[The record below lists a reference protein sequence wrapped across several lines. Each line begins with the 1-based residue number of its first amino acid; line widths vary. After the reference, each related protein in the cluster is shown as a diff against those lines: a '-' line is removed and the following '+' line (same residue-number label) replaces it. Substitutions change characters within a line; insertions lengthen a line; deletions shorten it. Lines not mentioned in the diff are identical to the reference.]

1 MNAKST
7 PLRCLV
13 MVLAFLES
21 ASAIGAENT
30 LACEP
35 DPIPLLE
42 RQHDHM
48 SRLIEATLRGA
59 DSLFS
64 GNRSYD
70 APTGSYVQIIV
81 STLQQRARDGRSQ
94 YDLVPRAKINLPKT
108 NERIQL
114 FLEQD
119 LPNAG
124 RSEAQRDAQAAAGIQ
139 PHDLSEYLGLRG
151 IAAEKL
157 KLQLT
162 ADGGVRMRVMPD
174 PFARARARRVFSVGP
189 WSIPLSETILYRRS
203 DKASATSELGFIRT
217 LTNHTALTLS
227 SGAVWRQPTHGF
239 DLSQYATITYQ
250 PNTRMLFASEVGVY
264 GHSRPDPRVT
274 AYSAALRYRRKIYRD
289 WMVMEVR
296 PQLIYTRD
304 SGFRPIPSITLQIEA
319 FFGDRYF
326 EYLQ

>member
-1 MNAKST
+1 MSLQRRASIVSPASPRWMESPSVCGFAKARYSMNAKRT

-13 MVLAFLES
+13 MVLAFLEN
-21 ASAIGAENT
+21 AGAIGEENI

-35 DPIPLLE
+35 DPTPLLE

-108 NERIQL
+108 NERLQL

-119 LPNAG
+119 LPNTG

-162 ADGGVRMRVMPD
+162 VDGGVRMRVMPD
-174 PFARARARRVFSVGP
+174 LFARARARRVFTVAMVHSAVRDGP
-189 WSIPLSETILYRRS
+189 VS
-203 DKASATSELGFIRT
+203 
-217 LTNHTALTLS
+217 
-227 SGAVWRQPTHGF
+227 
-239 DLSQYATITYQ
+239 
-250 PNTRMLFASEVGVY
+250 
-264 GHSRPDPRVT
+264 
-274 AYSAALRYRRKIYRD
+274 ALR
-289 WMVMEVR
+289 
-296 PQLIYTRD
+296 
-304 SGFRPIPSITLQIEA
+304 
-319 FFGDRYF
+319 
-326 EYLQ
+326 